1 MAKDRHGLITTT
13 FWMYVVEV
21 LMFDGKVKK
30 YSVARRRRAD
40 VKILNDALT
49 IRGAREARIVSLSV
63 NICGMTPTQF
73 VKSARILSSK
83 EVRI

>member
-13 FWMYVVEV
+13 FWMYTVEV

-40 VKILNDALT
+40 DRVLNDALT
-49 IRGAREARIVSLSV
+49 IRGAREARIVSLSI

-73 VKSARILSSK
+73 VKTARILSTK
-83 EVRI
+83 EVRL

>member
-13 FWMYVVEV
+13 FWMYTVEV
-21 LMFDGKVKK
+21 LMFDGKIKK
-30 YSVARRRRAD
+30 YGVARRRRAD
-40 VKILNDALT
+40 DKVLNDALM

-63 NICGMTPTQF
+63 NICGMTPNQF
-73 VKSARILSSK
+73 VKSARILSTK